1 MLRRVCVFCGSS
13 EGARPEYA
21 EAARSVGRLL
31 AENALTV
38 VYGGGSVGLMGVLAD
53 AALAAGG
60 RVVGVIPKVL
70 MEKERV
76 HAGLTELRV
85 VESMHDRKR
94 DMADLSDAFLAL
106 PGGIGTLEELFEVW
120 TWGTLGIHQKPV
132 GLLNIAD
139 YYTSLLKFVDDMVVE
154 RFVRE
159 SQRGMLVVSRSVEEL
174 LRSLADFQPPE
185 TRRWLEADET

>member
-1 MLRRVCVFCGSS
+1 
-13 EGARPEYA
+13 
-21 EAARSVGRLL
+21 VGRLL

-76 HAGLTELRV
+76 LAGLTELRV